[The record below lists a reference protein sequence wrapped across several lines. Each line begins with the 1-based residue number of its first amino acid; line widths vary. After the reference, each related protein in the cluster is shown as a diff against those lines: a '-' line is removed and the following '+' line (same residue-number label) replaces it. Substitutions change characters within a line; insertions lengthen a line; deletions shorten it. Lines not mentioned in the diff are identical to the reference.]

1 MALWCGRG
9 IRASRRAAPSRTS
22 TGGPSCAPSR
32 RPPSSCVVRE
42 ATCSTVT
49 SQSGWR
55 RSSRAADSSRSR
67 APSTRSTRTTPRRC
81 WRRCGTF
88 SGSERCD
95 HAPAQEVLTHEA
107 RPLRTRRGGEARP
120 HRRGRRRARSVA
132 GGRGHHAG
140 PALTRGPEAPARDA
154 DGAAPLV
161 RGRPRLGAPLS
172 GIGKIVC
179 IGLNYTDHAREVGL
193 PLPTEPLLFIKA
205 TSAINGPGDPIVR
218 PREAV
223 KLDYEVE
230 LGVVIGRDARNVSE
244 ADALGH
250 VAAYCIVDDVSERA
264 FQMEH
269 GGTTTKGKSA
279 DTFAPIGP
287 WLVTADEARDPQALL
302 LWTTVNGESRQRG
315 STANMIFPV
324 RQLVAYVSRF
334 MSLRAGDIVS
344 TGTPAGVAHGMK
356 PPRYLQPGDIV
367 EMGITGL
374 GVQKNR
380 VVSR

>member
-1 MALWCGRG
+1 MKLVRYGR
-9 IRASRRAAPSRTS
+9 
-22 TGGPSCAPSR
+22 
-32 RPPSSCVVRE
+32 
-42 ATCSTVT
+42 
-49 SQSGWR
+49 
-55 RSSRAADSSRSR
+55 
-67 APSTRSTRTTPRRC
+67 
-81 WRRCGTF
+81 
-88 SGSERCD
+88 
-95 HAPAQEVLTHEA
+95 
-107 RPLRTRRGGEARP
+107 
-120 HRRGRRRARSVA
+120 A
-132 GGRGHHAG
+132 GAEKPG
-140 PALTRGPEAPARDA
+140 LINE
-154 DGAAPLV
+154 DGAVRDLSRVVPDITAAVLSPAGLKRLRALKTSRLPAV

-179 IGLNYTDHAREVGL
+179 IGLNYTDHAHEVGL

-244 ADALGH
+244 ADALTH

-287 WLVTADEARDPQALL
+287 YLVTADEVGDPQSLEV
-302 LWTTVNGESRQRG
+302 WTTVNGQPRQRG
-315 STANMIFPV
+315 TTANMIFTV
-324 RQLVAYVSRF
+324 RHLVAYVSRF

-356 PPRYLQPGDIV
+356 PPRYLQPGDVV

-374 GVQKNR
+374 GVQTNR
-380 VVSR
+380 VVTRGG

>member
-1 MALWCGRG
+1 MKLVRYGRAG
-9 IRASRRAAPSRTS
+9 
-22 TGGPSCAPSR
+22 
-32 RPPSSCVVRE
+32 
-42 ATCSTVT
+42 
-49 SQSGWR
+49 
-55 RSSRAADSSRSR
+55 
-67 APSTRSTRTTPRRC
+67 
-81 WRRCGTF
+81 
-88 SGSERCD
+88 
-95 HAPAQEVLTHEA
+95 QEKPGLI
-107 RPLRTRRGGEARP
+107 
-120 HRRGRRRARSVA
+120 
-132 GGRGHHAG
+132 
-140 PALTRGPEAPARDA
+140 DA
-154 DGAAPLV
+154 DGTLRDLSKVVKDITPDVLTGAGLKRLRGVKVAKLPVV
-161 RGRPRLGAPLS
+161 RGKPRLGCPLA
-172 GIGKIVC
+172 GIGKMVC
-179 IGLNYTDHAREVGL
+179 IGLNYTDHAAEVGMAL
-193 PLPTEPLLFIKA
+193 PKEPTGFIKA
-205 TSAINGPGDPIVR
+205 PSALAGPDDPIVR
-218 PREAV
+218 PRGSA

-230 LGVVIGRDARNVSE
+230 LAAVIGRDTRYVEESK
-244 ADALGH
+244 ALGH
-250 VAAYCIVDDVSERA
+250 VAAYCIVNDVSERA

-279 DTFAPIGP
+279 DTFGPVGP

-356 PPRYLQPGDIV
+356 PPRYLQPGDVV